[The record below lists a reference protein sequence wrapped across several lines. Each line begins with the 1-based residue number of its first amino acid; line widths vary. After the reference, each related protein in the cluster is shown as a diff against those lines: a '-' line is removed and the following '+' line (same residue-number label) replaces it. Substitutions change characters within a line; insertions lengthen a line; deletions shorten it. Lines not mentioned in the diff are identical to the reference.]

1 MGSVP
6 GSGRSLGGG
15 NGNPLWYSCL
25 GKSHGHGHRS
35 LVGYSPKGHKE
46 LDTTERLSMRAHAHP
61 QYLCFSFFREPPYSF
76 LWRLCQF
83 TFPPAVEE
91 GSFFS
96 MPSVDPFFIRSF
108 IQQIF
113 IELLPAPCQALCEI
127 WGCSSEQ
134 ANTIPVRG
142 SYSLIGKT
150 SKQDF
155 QRKTL
160 AHKLH
165 QHHIC
170 LVSLGILGPVPN
182 KPQRYDA
189 MVIWRWVSTGKGS

>member
-1 MGSVP
+1 MYLFKLQFSLNIFPGVGLLDQMVALGPPPWLSGKETTCSVEDRGDMGSVP

-46 LDTTERLSMRAHAHP
+46 LDTTERLSMRAHAHT

-108 IQQIF
+108 I
-113 IELLPAPCQALCEI
+113 
-127 WGCSSEQ
+127 
-134 ANTIPVRG
+134 
-142 SYSLIGKT
+142 
-150 SKQDF
+150 
-155 QRKTL
+155 
-160 AHKLH
+160 
-165 QHHIC
+165 
-170 LVSLGILGPVPN
+170 
-182 KPQRYDA
+182 
-189 MVIWRWVSTGKGS
+189 